1 MSGPAWRVAAA
12 SVAGTSHVRGGAGCQ
27 DSHRWSEL
35 GGGSAAGPVLIRV
48 LADGAGSA
56 SQAAAGAGLA
66 CSFVHDAIAAC
77 LQGGAGPRDVDR
89 TRILGWLAALSAE
102 TARLAAGAGLTARD
116 YSSTLL
122 AAVVAAD
129 CASFFQVGDGAMVID
144 AAPPL
149 EGYEHVFWPDHDE
162 YENVTHF
169 AVAPDAAEHLQ
180 CAVVERPVAELAMF
194 SDGLQRLALD
204 FAAHQPHAPFFRS
217 VLAPLRAAISGGSGD
232 HGGDGAGGGTTAGGL
247 PDTLSEPLAAFLD
260 SPRVNART
268 DDDKTLMLAVR
279 VQCTGNPA

>member
-27 DSHRWSEL
+27 DSHQWSEL
-35 GGGSAAGPVLIRV
+35 WGDPGAGPVLISV

-56 SQAAAGAGLA
+56 SQAAAGANLA

-77 LQGGAGPRDVDR
+77 LNGGAGARDVDR

-102 TARLAAGAGLTARD
+102 TARLAAGAGLTVRD

-129 CASFFQVGDGAMVID
+129 CAAFFQVGDGAMVID
-144 AAPPL
+144 AAPPR
-149 EGYEHVFWPDHDE
+149 EGYEHVFWPGHDE
-162 YENVTHF
+162 YENITYF
-169 AVAPDAAEHLQ
+169 AAAPDAAEHLQ
-180 CAVVERPVAELAMF
+180 CAVIERPVAELAMF

-217 VLAPLRAAISGGSGD
+217 VLSPLRATVAN
-232 HGGDGAGGGTTAGGL
+232 GAGGGAGDL
-247 PDTLSEPLAAFLD
+247 QDALSEPLAAFLD

-279 VQCTGNPA
+279 IEEPGGTPDDRGP